1 MPSLC
6 CRSLEIDFSVALF
19 TICET
24 MVGILKANERPT
36 SRNGEI
42 IG

>member
-1 MPSLC
+1 MSRLS
-6 CRSLEIDFSVALF
+6 CRSPEIDFSVALF

-24 MVGILKANERPT
+24 MVGILKANERST